1 MEGYLDFC
9 YKPVLPC
16 SSESSTHLNTSI
28 SCDPTFS
35 TFGPN
40 SSFNI
45 WYNGDFELCFEYLI
59 FIAGLSSLFGVVS
72 ALYAGLKHT
81 KFKRKRKPLVLMI
94 RILLSLCIV
103 LNSLVELIGSFWL
116 SVGHPYSVL
125 LSDAVVIVSWS
136 VHILC
141 VWVLGNS
148 TRHSG
153 RGPVTL
159 HTVWFLTLIG
169 SILKLRT
176 VITWTMDGS
185 KYHRSGIPVDE
196 AYFSL
201 VTQITTYVYFGI
213 QVLYLVTLLFKVSR
227 VTGDNVKLFPSQ
239 QRRKILNSASTQ
251 WENSE
256 EQSVRQQLISSEWTP
271 RPTSYGTL
279 VSGSFD
285 SNQINPRVNFK
296 KLEASEDRANPFS
309 LLTFWWVQPL
319 MKRGYLG
326 LLQTPDDLL
335 QLPKSL
341 GTAKIKDRFRR
352 VVVRSEQRYKLRG
365 RKKLE
370 GTKERQR
377 SGGEDLSRSVDSVQ
391 KENKWALFG
400 NLNRAFGLH
409 YYPLGVLKLVSDLL
423 GFAGPLLL
431 HQLVAFMENGDVRQ
445 YC

>member
-1 MEGYLDFC
+1 M
-9 YKPVLPC
+9 
-16 SSESSTHLNTSI
+16 
-28 SCDPTFS
+28 
-35 TFGPN
+35 
-40 SSFNI
+40 
-45 WYNGDFELCFEYLI
+45 
-59 FIAGLSSLFGVVS
+59 FIAGFNALFGLAS

-81 KFKRKRKPLVLMI
+81 KFKRKKKPLILII

-116 SVGHPYSVL
+116 AVDRPYSVL
-125 LSDAVVIVSWS
+125 LSAAVVTASWS

-141 VWVLGNS
+141 VWVLGSS
-148 TRHSG
+148 TKHFG

-176 VITWTMDGS
+176 VITWTMDSS

-239 QRRKILNSASTQ
+239 QSRKILNSASTQ
-251 WENSE
+251 WEDSE
-256 EQSVRQQLISSEWTP
+256 EQSVRQNLISSDWSP

-285 SNQINPRVNFK
+285 SNRINPRVNLK
-296 KLEASEDRANPFS
+296 ELEASEDRANPFS
-309 LLTFWWVQPL
+309 LLVFWWVRPL
-319 MKRGYLG
+319 MKRGALG
-326 LLQTPDDLL
+326 LLRTPDDLL

-341 GTAKIKDRFRR
+341 GTAKIREKFRS
-352 VVVRSEQRYKLRG
+352 VVIRSEERSKPRRR

-370 GTKERQR
+370 STKERR
-377 SGGEDLSRSVDSVQ
+377 CSEGEEDLSRSDDYVQ

-423 GFAGPLLL
+423 GFGGPLLL
-431 HQLVAFMENGDVRQ
+431 HQLVSFIENGDVSQ
-445 YC
+445 LIHCTLFCL